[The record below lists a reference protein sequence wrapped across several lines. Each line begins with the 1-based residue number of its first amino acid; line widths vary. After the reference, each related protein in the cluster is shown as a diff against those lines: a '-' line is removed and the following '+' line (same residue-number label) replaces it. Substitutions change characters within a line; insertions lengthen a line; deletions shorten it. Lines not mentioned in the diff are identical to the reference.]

1 MELLVIGGFGGS
13 AILIS
18 DLFAQFDPSV
28 RFVFKYSFLAFWV
41 SNYIILFLLTLPRVF
56 VK

>member
-1 MELLVIGGFGGS
+1 VELLVIGGFGGS